1 MDHYTWWG
9 GQTKGTTKK
18 ENRVRTTTID
28 ACGQALLSNL
38 SRLPKSAPPRHLHI
52 H

>member
-18 ENRVRTTTID
+18 KNRVRTTTID